1 MSDFQTWLTCLRT
14 RLANNPMSSDKKILL
29 LISMGRVTPADVW
42 SPGLAITLQT
52 KSGIC
57 G

>member
-1 MSDFQTWLTCLRT
+1 MSHIQTWLTCLRT

-29 LISMGRVTPADVW
+29 LISMGLVTPADVW
-42 SPGLAITLQT
+42 SPGLVITLQT